1 MVQSSDRIETLAALW
16 AAKVAGA
23 PLTPEDQRCL
33 DRWLAA
39 DIRHAGAFARAQ
51 AILLRMDRLR
61 AIGGTAL
68 RASVPAVPPS
78 LIETEVPPDVNI
90 PVSAVAGLESVLPS
104 PQRFPT
110 ITRRHAILAGS
121 TAASLALAG
130 FFGSELIWN
139 GRSRRTA
146 PVDTVERFATRRGET
161 RQVRLADGSVVTLNT
176 NSTVA
181 VRFTDKV
188 RNIHLEHGEA
198 LFNVAKNKA
207 RPFVVTASDAV
218 IRAVGTS
225 FTVRALP
232 EKPVQVLVREGVVE
246 VSHRDL
252 RVGKVILA
260 VADTKAV
267 IASDASI
274 AIRAV
279 PRIEVERNLAW
290 QYGQIS
296 FENVRL
302 ADAAQEFARYSDTRI
317 AVDPAVAN
325 HTITG
330 MFPSNDPAGFARVAA
345 TVLNLHVEVEAN
357 EVWIVR

>member
-23 PLTPEDQRCL
+23 PLTPDDQCCL

-68 RASVPAVPPS
+68 RASVPEVPPT

-90 PVSAVAGLESVLPS
+90 PVSTAAGLESVLPS
-104 PQRFPT
+104 PRRFPT
-110 ITRRHAILAGS
+110 ITRRRAILAGS

-130 FFGSELIWN
+130 FFGSGLIWS

-176 NSTVA
+176 NSTVS

-198 LFNVAKNKA
+198 LFDVAKNKA

-252 RVGKVILA
+252 RVGKIRA

-274 AIRAV
+274 AVRAV

-302 ADAAQEFARYSDTRI
+302 ADAAQEFARYSDTKI

-330 MFPSNDPAGFARVAA
+330 MFPTNDPAGFARVAA